1 MLEHGGRLRRAAA
14 EYGRPLED
22 WVDLSTG
29 IAPYTWLD
37 SREATVPTDAWLR
50 LPETDDGLEAAAAA
64 CYGATALPL
73 AGSQAAIQTLPRL
86 RSKCRVG
93 VLGPTYAEHPE
104 SWHRAG
110 HTLLRLG
117 SIAEVEALL
126 HTLDVLVVVNPN
138 NPDGRLLPA
147 TLLQTWRAQ
156 LADRNGWLIVD
167 EAFMDPTPQLAM
179 LQAST
184 DHHGLLVLRSLG
196 KFFGLAGARVGFALG
211 DPVLLH
217 ALERQLGPWTLA
229 GPSRVVARLAL
240 ADLNWHRWQ
249 RHRLQVDS
257 QRLQRVLNQ
266 HGLLATGGTDLFQW
280 VPLPDA
286 PRLQHALCE
295 HGVLVRRFDAQVA
308 RPAGLRFGLPRG
320 TAAWERLTRALQ
332 LTSGAAA

>member
-29 IAPYTWLD
+29 IAPYSWLD
-37 SREATVPTDAWLR
+37 SREAWLPADAWLR

-73 AGSQAAIQTLPRL
+73 AGSQAAILALPRL
-86 RSKCRVG
+86 RPRCRVG

-110 HTLLRLG
+110 HELLRLG
-117 SIAEVEALL
+117 STDEVEAEL
-126 HTLDVLVVVNPN
+126 HALDVLVVVNPN

-147 TLLQTWRAQ
+147 TLLHRWRAQ
-156 LADRNGWLIVD
+156 LADRSGWLIVD
-167 EAFMDPTPQLAM
+167 EAFMDPTPQHAM
-179 LQAST
+179 LQDSR
-184 DHHGLLVLRSLG
+184 DHRALLVLRSLG

-240 ADLNWHRWQ
+240 SDLGWHRRQ
-249 RHRLQVDS
+249 RDLLQLDA
-257 QRLQRVLNQ
+257 QRLHRVLTEHALKPQ
-266 HGLLATGGTDLFQW
+266 GGTDLFQW
-280 VPLPDA
+280 VPVAEA
-286 PRLQHALCE
+286 PRLQHALCG
-295 HGVLVRRFDAQVA
+295 HGVLVRRFDALGPL
-308 RPAGLRFGLPRG
+308 PAGLRFGLPRSPIG
-320 TAAWERLTRALQ
+320 WERLARALE
-332 LTSGAAA
+332 LTSGTMA